1 MVCDRCVVEWSREW
15 WTVFDALHPLLRA
28 NAACPRR
35 ATQCARHA
43 RMWCLRSAPVPG
55 LCFLVF
61 SISDIWPFA
70 HTGLRP
76 RCPPR
81 RDCLPATRA
90 ILPVAPSAMTRLA
103 LAPAARP
110 HARSLHSSAKKQCG
124 SIASSSLLGLV
135 FALATPLS
143 TLCLAHV
150 GVPSGC
156 TDCGPTR
163 TRWGPRCSSGR
174 CSRAQVER
182 ERRRRHLRLA
192 APGSLAAARPSKCS
206 SSSWPH
212 SALASS
218 LGAVATPGS
227 FGRE

>member
-1 MVCDRCVVEWSREW
+1 MAFHSHWSPPP
-15 WTVFDALHPLLRA
+15 H
-28 NAACPRR
+28 
-35 ATQCARHA
+35 
-43 RMWCLRSAPVPG
+43 
-55 LCFLVF
+55 
-61 SISDIWPFA
+61 
-70 HTGLRP
+70 
-76 RCPPR
+76 CPPR

-110 HARSLHSSAKKQCG
+110 HARSLHSFAKKQCG
-124 SIASSSLLGLV
+124 SITSSSLLGLV

-182 ERRRRHLRLA
+182 EQRRRHLRPRRPGEPRRGASLQVPHLVV
-192 APGSLAAARPSKCS
+192 APSRARQFARRRCHARKLRS
-206 SSSWPH
+206 
-212 SALASS
+212 
-218 LGAVATPGS
+218 
-227 FGRE
+227 